1 MASAMG
7 YSMLESAARD
17 GGVRPYPLLRR
28 HNYAQLQLAATLT
41 ITVTLTCVFSLLIG
55 LLMFMGV
62 EEDSAAMM
70 RKYGSH
76 KCPKGPNML
85 DHPINNFSPCCT
97 HYSTTCCNLHGERCR
112 AGYDFA
118 KPSFPRTDKCEEL
131 LALLSCARCSSFAGH
146 YDNSDPT
153 VPLTVRP
160 NLTVCNSFCDEV
172 WMACAVSFQPT
183 SDDGLPRFGARE
195 FCTEQLGLRVPEL
208 EDSACFSGGS
218 LGALPTVW
226 LSSVVPI
233 VLALWQVCHK

>member
-1 MASAMG
+1 MG

-76 KCPKGPNML
+76 KCPKGSNM
-85 DHPINNFSPCCT
+85 
-97 HYSTTCCNLHGERCR
+97 

-153 VPLTVRP
+153 VPVTT
-160 NLTVCNSFCDEV
+160 TVCRDLVPESFVRNSWGYGSRNWKTLLAFQEDLWEHCQQYGYR
-172 WMACAVSFQPT
+172 VSFQSCSPYGRNR
-183 SDDGLPRFGARE
+183 SF
-195 FCTEQLGLRVPEL
+195 
-208 EDSACFSGGS
+208 
-218 LGALPTVW
+218 
-226 LSSVVPI
+226 
-233 VLALWQVCHK
+233 